1 MTMKIRTQ
9 LFLGFG
15 ALLSLMVGVATVAK
29 LEVDSID
36 SSLTEITDVN
46 AVKQRQAINFRGS
59 VHDRAIAFRDL
70 VLLKDTR
77 ELEDTILEI
86 QRLTTIYNEAAR
98 ELDRIFGE
106 IESDDLEERELLRS
120 IKVIEQKAIP
130 ILDTILIEYRVGN
143 LATVTAI
150 INKDARPVFSEWLA
164 AINRFIDWQEH
175 KSQRETESTRAL
187 TANFTTVISV
197 FCFLGILVGSM
208 VAYMIIRRLYRSLGG
223 EPADVAKVVHRI
235 AKGDLSEAIQAG
247 SPESISAAIAEMQSK
262 LREMVAEIAT
272 ASTNIASQTTQLGEA
287 SRSVLR
293 SAEEQA
299 SLTSASAMSLEEM
312 VHSIRKVSEITQHTE
327 ENSER
332 AAELSAGGVELVR
345 LVASEMADV
354 SRTLANSSEQ
364 VNSLQ
369 RRSEEI
375 SGIVGAIRSIAD
387 QTNLLALNAAIEAA
401 RAGENGRG
409 FAVVA
414 DEVRQLAQRTTEAT
428 GEVAEMIVQIQSE
441 TREAVSTMQ
450 TAGPLVER
458 GLELANQAAERLDQ
472 IRVQSNGS
480 LINVRDI
487 VQVSE
492 QQVEAIA
499 AISRHVERISV
510 MSQDTSE
517 ATHGNAKATETLDR
531 TTKMLEREILRFRL
545 S

>member
-1 MTMKIRTQ
+1 
-9 LFLGFG
+9 
-15 ALLSLMVGVATVAK
+15 
-29 LEVDSID
+29 
-36 SSLTEITDVN
+36 
-46 AVKQRQAINFRGS
+46 
-59 VHDRAIAFRDL
+59 
-70 VLLKDTR
+70 
-77 ELEDTILEI
+77 
-86 QRLTTIYNEAAR
+86 
-98 ELDRIFGE
+98 
-106 IESDDLEERELLRS
+106 
-120 IKVIEQKAIP
+120 
-130 ILDTILIEYRVGN
+130 
-143 LATVTAI
+143 
-150 INKDARPVFSEWLA
+150 
-164 AINRFIDWQEH
+164 
-175 KSQRETESTRAL
+175 
-187 TANFTTVISV
+187 
-197 FCFLGILVGSM
+197 
-208 VAYMIIRRLYRSLGG
+208 
-223 EPADVAKVVHRI
+223 
-235 AKGDLSEAIQAG
+235 
-247 SPESISAAIAEMQSK
+247 MQSK